1 MRRGLVEFVYALVA
15 VGLGYGIVK
24 IYQTTYGRNR

>member
-1 MRRGLVEFVYALVA
+1 MEFVYSLVA

-24 IYQTTYGRNR
+24 ICQTIYGRKCQ